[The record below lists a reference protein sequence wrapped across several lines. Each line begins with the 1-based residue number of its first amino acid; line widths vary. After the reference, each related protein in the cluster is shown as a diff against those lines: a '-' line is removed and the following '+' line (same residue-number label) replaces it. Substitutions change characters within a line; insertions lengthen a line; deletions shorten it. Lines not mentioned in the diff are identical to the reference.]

1 MDEEHGNAFS
11 REKKQIFGTF
21 CASRIGDEDER
32 EDDGLV
38 LSIWRSHR
46 MEALSEMAFF
56 KAIFA
61 WTTLLEVLPLSI
73 SSPLSVCFEGK
84 TIAQARQLWP
94 PPLIL
99 DLLVYFP
106 AWYTCAASWTSG
118 LAIGIQSLTLL
129 ANMIAR
135 ALTIGTKY
143 AHYGRRDLS
152 CEENGMKS
160 KLYAKTE
167 RIQKNQIS
175 QILFNLN
182 GHQLGVL
189 VEQLYVSSL
198 VKDTNLACSSVKFAS
213 PQEASDFLARMMK
226 TLEIVRNIDGQ
237 EVEKL
242 NENPQDNLNKI
253 QDLENVNPGSAVMP
267 TGDDPRVLLHSKYSL
282 NPRTN
287 ERLGMFHLLVNGRSK
302 IQLQKMAEEGMLP
315 SSLVALD
322 AVWSTHHVS
331 QKLGSKLVWLPL
343 LVSFCLQFLPY
354 LIDGAM
360 GHEAFGTTPLQVS
373 FAASAILPGAFFQWL
388 IFMYAWAPAYFQYLS
403 RKRESYLYAM
413 IGDDDADDFSIAA
426 KPPKIDLT
434 NPQNIVSYSAIWR
447 VLHGNNFARTMQ
459 KRFSM
464 YLVITFSVIIFG
476 AAKSVLTQ
484 YYGITVEGRL
494 GSKFSSIAVLC
505 IFSFFVSLQIVAAW
519 MINDFTK
526 WHINAVNK
534 ARMMNLTLAS
544 VEKDE
549 EKKET
554 LLTSDTLLDALSTQM
569 SDDEN
574 CNPVRV
580 AFFRANIALITSIGT
595 ILLAIL
601 VYDLQAIANEMGV
614 MRP

>member
-1 MDEEHGNAFS
+1 MDGENGNAAN
-11 REKKQIFGTF
+11 RENKQILGTF
-21 CASRIGDEDER
+21 CASSRNGLDEDDR
-32 EDDGLV
+32 LIISV
-38 LSIWRSHR
+38 WRAHR
-46 MEALSEMAFF
+46 AEALSELTFF
-56 KAIFA
+56 KTAFA
-61 WTTLLEVLPLSI
+61 WTTLLEVLPPSISGLLSI
-73 SSPLSVCFEGK
+73 WMEGK
-84 TIAQARQLWP
+84 SIAQARQLWP
-94 PPLIL
+94 PPLIM
-99 DLLVYFP
+99 DLLLYLP
-106 AWYTCAASWTSG
+106 AWYTFSVSWVSG
-118 LAIGIQSLTLL
+118 LAIGLQSLTLL

-143 AHYGRRDLS
+143 AHYGQRDFS
-152 CEENGMKS
+152 CEENGMIS
-160 KLYAKTE
+160 RLYTKTE

-213 PQEASDFLARMMK
+213 PKEALDFLDRVMK
-226 TLEIVRNIDGQ
+226 TLETVQNIDGQ

-242 NENPQDNLNKI
+242 NENPQSSANKI
-253 QDLENVNPGSAVMP
+253 VDLEEVIPGSAVEP
-267 TGDDPRVLLHSKYSL
+267 TVDDARVLLHSKYSL
-282 NPRTN
+282 DPCTN
-287 ERLGMFHLLVNGRSK
+287 KRHGLFYLLVNGKTRL
-302 IQLQKMAEEGMLP
+302 QLQKMAEEGRIP

-322 AVWSTHHVS
+322 AVWTTHHVS
-331 QKLGSKLVWLPL
+331 QKFGSKLVMLPL
-343 LVSFCLQFLPY
+343 LVSFGLQFLPH

-360 GHEAFGTTPLQVS
+360 GHEAFGTGALHVS
-373 FAASAILPGAFFQWL
+373 FAVSAILPGAFFQWL

-403 RKRESYLYAM
+403 RKRESYLYTM
-413 IGDDDADDFSIAA
+413 IGGEDVEAIPLTV

-434 NPQNIVSYSAIWR
+434 EPQNIVAYSAIWR
-447 VLHGNNFARTMQ
+447 VVHGNNFARTMQ

-476 AAKSVLTQ
+476 AAKSVFSE

-494 GSKFSSIAVLC
+494 GNKFSSIIVLC
-505 IFSFFVSLQIVAAW
+505 IFSFFVSIQIIAAW

-526 WHINAVNK
+526 WHLNAVNK
-534 ARMMNLTLAS
+534 ARMMNLALAA

-554 LLTSDTLLDALSTQM
+554 LLTAETLLDALGTQM

-595 ILLAIL
+595 ILSAIL
-601 VYDLQAIANEMGV
+601 VYDLRAITNELGL
-614 MRP
+614 